1 MYIYIPDYPSI
12 YPTGVKNVCV
22 FNDVVSII
30 FTLITSTWSLA
41 TSSELEAGLE
51 QWREKIENGM
61 ADEVI
66 AKYEEQRK
74 KIGMTT
80 SIVAYKV

>member
-1 MYIYIPDYPSI
+1 M
-12 YPTGVKNVCV
+12 CV